1 MSSFKDMIAA
11 ELIQGLGTLQ
21 SLRDRDQLSL
31 TPESEWADMMADKIV
46 AKFDGEYLPFQLFL
60 N

>member
-31 TPESEWADMMADKIV
+31 TPESEWADMTA
-46 AKFDGEYLPFQLFL
+46 GS
-60 N
+60 